1 MAVAGQMRSLRELI
15 AGVDPSGLSAREAED
30 LLGEA
35 VAVANAAQALA
46 GRAAARVGET
56 GAHRRCGDATEAHYL
71 ARVAGVGLGVAR
83 QALAVTRAVENLAAT
98 KAALAAGRLSLRQ
111 AEAIAAAVAVA
122 PGHEARLLRIATA
135 RGVTQLEEECARIRA
150 AAAPDEEAERRR
162 RAKADRGC
170 W

>member
-1 MAVAGQMRSLRELI
+1 MA
-15 AGVDPSGLSAREAED
+15 AREPRTASEPRAPRRTCIGCRQVRD
-30 LLGEA
+30 KGVLIRLVRGDDGE
-35 VAVANAAQALA
+35 VKVDVN
-46 GRAAARVGET
+46 GRAPGR
-56 GAHRRCGDATEAHYL
+56 GAYVCPNERC
-71 ARVAGVGLGVAR
+71 LG
-83 QALAVTRAVENLAAT
+83 
-98 KAALAAGRLSLRQ
+98 KALAAGRLSLRQ

-122 PGHEARLLRIATA
+122 PRHEARLLRIATA